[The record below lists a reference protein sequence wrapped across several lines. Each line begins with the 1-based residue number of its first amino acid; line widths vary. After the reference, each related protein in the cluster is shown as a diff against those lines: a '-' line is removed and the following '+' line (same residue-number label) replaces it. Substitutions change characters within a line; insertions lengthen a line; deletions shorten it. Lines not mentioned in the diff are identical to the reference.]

1 MGLSGAMPTILIAN
15 LSGIVN
21 ESNSNETLL
30 SMTAVQA
37 SWLAATGFLILPL
50 GSFASG
56 FFAGLMKFYLF
67 GVEF

>member
-21 ESNSNETLL
+21 ESNSNETLT
-30 SMTAVQA
+30 MTGVQA

-56 FFAGLMKFYLF
+56 FFAGFMKLYLF
-67 GVEF
+67 CVEF

>member
-21 ESNSNETLL
+21 ESNSNETL
-30 SMTAVQA
+30 SMTGAQA
-37 SWLAATGFLILPL
+37 SWLAAIGFLILPI

-56 FFAGLMKFYLF
+56 FFAGLMKFYSF
-67 GVEF
+67 GLEF